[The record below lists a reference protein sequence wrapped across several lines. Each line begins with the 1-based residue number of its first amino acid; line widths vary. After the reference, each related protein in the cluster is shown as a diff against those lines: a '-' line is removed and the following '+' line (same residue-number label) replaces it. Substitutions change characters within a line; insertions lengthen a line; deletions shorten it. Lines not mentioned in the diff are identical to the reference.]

1 MEEFSSFLPPFTS
14 EDILLNL
21 YENHQ
26 LQSGEICYVNKV
38 WYSASKNA
46 KKMI

>member
-1 MEEFSSFLPPFTS
+1 MEEISIFLPPFTS

-26 LQSGEICYVNKV
+26 LQSGKRCYVNKV

-46 KKMI
+46 KKII